1 MKKISSNLEKGVFEI
16 LRKLEEQLGDHHIRV
31 FVAGGVAVSY
41 HTGERS
47 TRDVDL
53 FFSHR
58 ILPDWKR
65 LVVKMEDNQILY
77 ADPNYTP
84 NFGLLHP
91 EFDPQALL
99 WDGFKSKKIDLK
111 VLSPLDLAV
120 SKLSRLSDID
130 RTDIKALSEFF
141 SYSDFFQRATE
152 AMQYYVG
159 DLWWIKADL
168 EDLKEFLKSEEEDGS
183 SL

>member
-16 LRKLEEQLGDHHIRV
+16 LKKLEEQLGDHHIQV

-65 LVVKMEDNQILY
+65 LVVKLEDNQILY

-91 EFDPQALL
+91 DFDAHALL
-99 WDGFKSKKIDLK
+99 WDGFKSEKINLK

-130 RTDIKALSEFF
+130 RADIKALSLFF
-141 SYSDFFQRATE
+141 SYADFFQRATE
-152 AMQYYVG
+152 AMQFYVG
-159 DLWWIKADL
+159 NLWWIKEDL
-168 EDLKEFLKSEEEDGS
+168 EDLREFLKSETEIKSE
-183 SL
+183 